1 MRHLRTCVVA
11 IALMLLFGSFVLDLS
26 LVLGLT
32 ESNTQRNVRDHRD
45 DQNPSATTLAR
56 MFNAGLQS
64 AQEEDQTKAAPNNAL
79 VATALNLMPDRPAEV
94 VKMWNVMKS
103 HLDKTIA
110 NHMGQVASL
119 TVFLDAVEKAILKCD
134 NLQLFDMIWSIRT
147 EASEFRSQKIIA
159 WGNELRAE
167 KRGLSEKISAKY
179 IESIS
184 TNSLDEFKSDLR
196 ERLSSYMELSG
207 DASVLDGSIAN
218 RLQSELNKSIESIS
232 KDIGNQHKKDRD
244 GEKIDPVEDD
254 KKHQGGAGTYEQ
266 ILAKLNK
273 LQACLQR
280 EEVAFWF
287 SDAEGTGDLNMLRTN
302 IYEMATRTREL
313 QKIRYSLWATRAIY
327 HAEKSGSWHH
337 ALGRLDIGL
346 LHTSVN
352 ALYSLTY
359 NQRLSEVKDAR
370 ERVTVVST
378 ILCKDKVGLQAF

>member
-1 MRHLRTCVVA
+1 MVA